1 MKKEI
6 VMGLKMQGCDGQFIA
21 KSAYLK
27 RMGRL
32 TLEAPKSGL
41 QRL

>member
-21 KSAYLK
+21 KSAK